1 MLENKVSVIGNNDK
15 DALRVKELLLETAA
29 TLFCTDRAVPS
40 VSVARHW
47 RRCPYSTANAV
58 SCPSAVAALFRS
70 MRRWPDEAFFIVTLI
85 LFCLTS
91 NFITFFG

>member
-47 RRCPYSTANAV
+47 RRCPYSTVNAV
-58 SCPSAVAALFRS
+58 SPSAVAALFRS